1 MRRLLT
7 GYAVSY
13 NLRHHRQGH
22 LFQNRYKSIVC
33 EEETYLLERVRY
45 IHLNPLRAGL
55 VDNLEHLAAYPWCGH
70 AGVLGSA
77 EHEWQDRAY
86 LLARFG
92 RSPKAAIGS
101 YRQFVADGVPQGKR
115 PDLVGGGLMRSQGKS
130 WPDQLDP
137 TAFDER
143 VLGSGE
149 FVERTMQQAD
159 KTVADLGD
167 PRNRLLR
174 GRKYLEEACEEAGIV
189 RQELESG
196 SRRGPVSVLRAKIV
210 QELVGS
216 YGWTLAE
223 TARRLGVSTS
233 AVAKILTRASGDK
246 SC

>member
-33 EEETYLLERVRY
+33 EEETYLLELVRY

-55 VDNLEHLAAYPWCGH
+55 VDNLENLAAYPWCGH

-210 QELVGS
+210 
-216 YGWTLAE
+216 
-223 TARRLGVSTS
+223 
-233 AVAKILTRASGDK
+233 
-246 SC
+246 